1 MELLHHPNPTVLRL
15 TEYLTLLVKGT
26 TEKRTYDSYADIL
39 ETATPFEVN
48 SALDAVLSKAE
59 DVTSLTTATARFIRS
74 LGKALESYPLPA
86 YPQGSLLAELEKEN
100 EAIGA
105 MTRKL
110 QEEGRKLQKGMGTD
124 VSVLKGLVSSFTLVR
139 EHYVRLQNELF
150 PLFEQSTAEH
160 ACVKLMW
167 SIQDTALSF
176 QKAVA
181 SFTADDIAAF
191 WKVYS
196 QFYFHVE
203 VLRYREHYILFPVA
217 FRSLAPNEQAR
228 ENPALRGVFS
238 TITGSL
244 DQQELEQ
251 IFSVLPLDIA
261 FIDRDDRVKFYSD
274 PPHRIF
280 PRSPQVIGRLVQN
293 CHPPKSVGTVQAI
306 LDSFKEGREDTAEF
320 YLHMQGKFVHIQY
333 YAVRSMDGSYLG
345 TLEVTQ
351 DATHLRNL
359 SGEKR
364 LL

>member
-1 MELLHHPNPTVLRL
+1 MELLKHPNPTVLRL
-15 TEYLTLLVKGT
+15 VEYLTILCKGT
-26 TEKRTYDSYADIL
+26 TEKSTYEAYADSL
-39 ETATPFEVN
+39 ERATPFEVN
-48 SALDAVLSKAE
+48 SALDAVLSQAE
-59 DVTSLTTATARFIRS
+59 DVATLAVPVARFIRS
-74 LGKALESYPLPA
+74 LGKALEAYPLPT
-86 YPQGSLLAELEKEN
+86 YPEGSLLSGLEAENEEIGVVTRRMQELGKQLQKEN
-100 EAIGA
+100 DADISE
-105 MTRKL
+105 
-110 QEEGRKLQKGMGTD
+110 
-124 VSVLKGLVSSFTLVR
+124 LKELAASCSLVR

-150 PLFEQSTAEH
+150 PLFEQSNAEH

-167 SIQDTALSF
+167 SIQDTALSY
-176 QKAVA
+176 QKEVA
-181 SFTADDIAAF
+181 AFSAHDVTSF
-191 WKVYS
+191 WKVFS

-203 VLRYREHYILFPVA
+203 VLRYREHYILYPVA
-217 FRSLAPNEQAR
+217 FRSLAPLA
-228 ENPALRGVFS
+228 ALQKRVATNGVFS
-238 TITGSL
+238 SLTGSL
-244 DQQELEQ
+244 AQEELEQ
-251 IFSVLPLDIA
+251 IFSLLPLDVA
-261 FIDRDDRVKFYSD
+261 FIDNEDRVKYYSD

-320 YLHMQGKFVHIQY
+320 YLTMRGKFVHIQY

>member
-1 MELLHHPNPTVLRL
+1 MELLKHTNPTVERL
-15 TEYLTLLVKGT
+15 VAYLTILCAGT
-26 TEKRTYDSYADIL
+26 TEKQTYESYADVL
-39 ETATPFEVN
+39 ERATPCEVN
-48 SALDAVLSKAE
+48 SALDRVLSQAE
-59 DVTSLTTATARFIRS
+59 DVTSLTVPVARFIRS
-74 LGKALESYPLPA
+74 LGKALESYPLPT
-86 YPQGSLLAELEKEN
+86 YPKGSLLAELEEEN
-100 EAIGA
+100 EAISA
-105 MTRKL
+105 MMRTM
-110 QEEGRKLQKGMGTD
+110 QEEGRKLQKEQGTD
-124 VSVLKGLVSSFTLVR
+124 ISVLKELASSFTLVR

-150 PLFEQSTAEH
+150 PLFEQSSAEH

-181 SFTADDIAAF
+181 SFASSDVTAF
-191 WKVYS
+191 WKVFS

-217 FRSLAPNEQAR
+217 FRSLAHSKHVGKDV
-228 ENPALRGVFS
+228 ALQGVFS

-244 DQQELEQ
+244 DQQELER
-251 IFSVLPLDIA
+251 IFALLPLDIA
-261 FIDRDDRVKFYSD
+261 FIDSDDRVKFYSD
-274 PPHRIF
+274 PAHRIF
-280 PRSPQVIGRLVQN
+280 PRSVQVIGRLVQN

-306 LDSFKEGREDTAEF
+306 LDSFKEGREDSAEF
-320 YLHMQGKFVHIQY
+320 YLDVRGKFVHIQY

-351 DATHLRNL
+351 DATHLRSL

>member
-1 MELLHHPNPTVLRL
+1 
-15 TEYLTLLVKGT
+15 
-26 TEKRTYDSYADIL
+26 
-39 ETATPFEVN
+39 FEVN

-59 DVTSLTTATARFIRS
+59 DVTSLTVPVARFIRS
-74 LGKALESYPLPA
+74 LGKALEAYPLPT
-86 YPQGSLLAELEKEN
+86 YPPDSLLSSLEAEN
-100 EAIGA
+100 EEIGIVTHR
-105 MTRKL
+105 M
-110 QEEGRKLQKGMGTD
+110 QELGRKLQKEGSTD
-124 VSVLKGLVSSFTLVR
+124 ISVLMELAASFSLVR

-150 PLFEQSTAEH
+150 PLFEQSNAEH

-167 SIQDTALSF
+167 SIQDTALSC
-176 QKAVA
+176 QKEVA
-181 SFTADDIAAF
+181 AFRSGDVALF
-191 WKVYS
+191 WKVFS

-203 VLRYREHYILFPVA
+203 VLRYREHYILYPVA
-217 FRSLAPNEQAR
+217 YRSLSPQVSRKKNLATG
-228 ENPALRGVFS
+228 GVFS
-238 TITGSL
+238 SITGSL
-244 DQQELEQ
+244 HQEELEQ
-251 IFSVLPLDIA
+251 IFSLLPLDVA
-261 FIDRDDRVKFYSD
+261 FIDHEDRVKFYSD

-320 YLHMQGKFVHIQY
+320 YLTMQGKFVHIQY